1 MDMPERAGKQP
12 SDGKDALTSGCL
24 LLLVL
29 VADTAAGVLV
39 VLLLAVRGLGRM
51 DAGAGQTAAGA
62 PPTDWAPPLCF
73 GALALTVGVTGVL
86 LLRFGHRFIGAVQL
100 ALCTVLAGHALGVWP

>member
-1 MDMPERAGKQP
+1 MTERAGKQTTA
-12 SDGKDALTSGCL
+12 GTDALTGGCL

-29 VADTAAGVLV
+29 VADAAAGFLV

-62 PPTDWAPPLCF
+62 PPTDWAPLLCF
-73 GALALTVGVTGVL
+73 GALALAVGVTGVL
-86 LLRFGHRFIGAVQL
+86 LLRVGNRFTGAVQL
-100 ALCTVLAGHALGVWP
+100 VLCVVLAGHALGSWP